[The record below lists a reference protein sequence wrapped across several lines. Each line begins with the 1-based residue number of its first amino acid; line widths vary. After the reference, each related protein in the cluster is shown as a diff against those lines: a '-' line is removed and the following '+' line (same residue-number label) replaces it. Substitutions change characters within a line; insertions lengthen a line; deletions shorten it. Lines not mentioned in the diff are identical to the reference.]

1 MPQKLLL
8 CKQTNTN
15 MKILPILLFLSTTLS
30 AQNFAGKYTGTY
42 EGDPVV
48 LTLTSTG
55 GNTYSGDMND
65 GSNNYKISATAQGKT
80 LKGTC
85 TETTQNIALDMSGTL
100 EGAKLAVRLNFTGVN
115 LDFDVFKE
123 EKSAAAKPQSAAPK
137 DNKQRDPALVGRW
150 TRQENYNSGYGQ
162 SGSMSS
168 ESSLVFLADGR
179 VADGGS
185 RTVVGGSDFS
195 GSNSAEASGVVE
207 GLIWYTDKQNLYL
220 QVTENGKT
228 ETEML
233 GRYYIEN
240 NNMLV
245 TGQDGT
251 KVLFYRG

>member
-1 MPQKLLL
+1 
-8 CKQTNTN
+8 
-15 MKILPILLFLSTTLS
+15 MKIIPILLFLTSSLS
-30 AQNFAGKYTGTY
+30 AQNFTGKYTGTY

-48 LTLTSTG
+48 LTLNNTG
-55 GNTYSGDMND
+55 GNAYTGDMND
-65 GSNNYKISATAQGKT
+65 GSNNYKIVATSQGKT

-85 TETTQNIALDMSGTL
+85 TEITQNITLDMSGTL
-100 EGAKLAVRLNFTGVN
+100 EGAKLAIKLNFMGVD
-115 LDFDVFKE
+115 LDFEVFKE
-123 EKSAAAKPQSAAPK
+123 GGQKPATAKPQAAAPK
-137 DNKQRDPALVGRW
+137 DNKQRDPVVVGRW
-150 TRQENYNSGYGQ
+150 VRQENYNSGYGQ

-195 GSNSAEASGVVE
+195 GSSSSEAGGVVE

-228 ETEML
+228 ETQML
-233 GRYYIEN
+233 GRYYVEN

>member
-1 MPQKLLL
+1 MKLL
-8 CKQTNTN
+8 
-15 MKILPILLFLSTTLS
+15 PFLLFLATALS

-48 LTLTSTG
+48 LTLNNTG
-55 GNTYSGDMND
+55 GNAYTGDMND
-65 GSNNYKISATAQGKT
+65 GSNNYKIAATTQGKT

-85 TETTQNIALDMSGTL
+85 TETSQNIVLDMSGVL
-100 EGAKLAVRLNFTGVN
+100 EGAKLAVQLNFMGVMLN
-115 LDFDVFKE
+115 FEVFKE
-123 EKSAAAKPQSAAPK
+123 GQAAAATPQAAAPK
-137 DNKQRDPALVGRW
+137 DNKQRDPAVVGRW
-150 TRQENYNSGYGQ
+150 VRQENYNSGYGQ

-168 ESSLVFLADGR
+168 ETSLVFLADGR
-179 VADGGS
+179 VADGGN

-195 GSNSAEASGVVE
+195 GSTASEAAGVVE

-220 QVTENGKT
+220 QMTENGKT
-228 ETEML
+228 ETQML
-233 GRYYIEN
+233 GRYYVEN